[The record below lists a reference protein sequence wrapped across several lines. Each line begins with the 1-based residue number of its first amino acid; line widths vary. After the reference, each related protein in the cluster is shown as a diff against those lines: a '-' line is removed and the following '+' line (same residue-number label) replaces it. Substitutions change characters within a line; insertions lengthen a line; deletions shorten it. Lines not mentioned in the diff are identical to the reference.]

1 MDQDNDEIME
11 DDIMEDDIKE
21 EKESVGANAFLG
33 KLPTTRVQV
42 DVFQYSGGSCIMSWN
57 DVMLNRPPIVG
68 GALNFMYQGRW
79 YMITGTF
86 RVVFEEIN
94 LDS

>member
-11 DDIMEDDIKE
+11 GTDAAMR
-21 EKESVGANAFLG
+21 V
-33 KLPTTRVQV
+33 PTTRVQV
-42 DVFQYSGGSCIMSWN
+42 DVFQYSGGTCIMSWN
-57 DVMLNRPPIVG
+57 DVMLNQPPIVG

-79 YMITGTF
+79 YMISGTF
-86 RVVFEEIN
+86 RVVFEEID

>member
-1 MDQDNDEIME
+1 
-11 DDIMEDDIKE
+11 
-21 EKESVGANAFLG
+21 
-33 KLPTTRVQV
+33 
-42 DVFQYSGGSCIMSWN
+42 MSWN
-57 DVMLNRPPIVG
+57 DVMLNQPPIVG

-79 YMITGTF
+79 YMITGTC